1 VRYIYSI
8 IKADYLQRTRS
19 YAFLITLAI
28 TIYAAYS
35 FVPPPSAHYTTLT
48 IVGFKGVYNSAWVGH
63 QSAMM
68 TTVMLSLYGFFL
80 VTGGIKKDID
90 TEVGLIIATTPISN
104 FGYLLSK
111 MLSNFLVLM
120 TIVGCTFVVSIGM
133 FFLRSSGY
141 PFNISDFIVPFVLLA
156 LPALLLISAI
166 AVVGEVF
173 LGKRAVLQY
182 IGFVFLF
189 GVIMAHTQG
198 EANDTIAVIT
208 DPFGIRTM
216 TASIQNQVNNEF
228 HTHING
234 VSMGFTFHRKEN
246 AFQTFI
252 WQGITWTPVF
262 ILSRLFWIALS
273 LALVYISSFFFHRFD
288 FKQSVPKKKKAIKYF
303 DDTQQVTPAITGI
316 SMAALPPVLKNYS
329 IIPLI
334 KTELMLLVRKGS
346 KWFWLVNAGLCLS
359 MFFTPI
365 NIAHT
370 YLLPVLWFLQVTRL
384 SELATKEKTNRLHYF
399 TWSSYKPLQRML
411 PAQILAGVLLMVVL
425 AMPLIVRY
433 ILVLN
438 GLTIINVLLGA
449 IFIVLLAVCMGIVT
463 GGKKLYEIVFFLLTY
478 LITQRLPF
486 IDYLGAIDHSNQVLY
501 VVFILNIALGTISFW
516 ARGYQARHL

>member
-1 VRYIYSI
+1 MKYIYSI

-19 YAFLITLAI
+19 YAFLIIMAI

-48 IVGFKGVYNSAWVGH
+48 VVGFKGVYNSAWVGH
-63 QSAMM
+63 LAAMM
-68 TTVMLSLYGFFL
+68 TTVLLSLYGFFL

-141 PFNISDFIVPFVLLA
+141 PFIIGDFIVPFLFLP
-156 LPALLLISAI
+156 LPALFLISAI

-182 IGFVFLF
+182 VGFLF
-189 GVIMAHTQG
+189 LFSVIMARSQG
-198 EANDTIAVIT
+198 QSNDSMAVIT
-208 DPFGIRTM
+208 DPFGLHTM
-216 TASIQNQVNNEF
+216 TTSIKNQVNNEF
-228 HTHING
+228 HTHIDG
-234 VSMGFTFHRKEN
+234 VSMGFTFHRKDK
-246 AFQTFI
+246 AFRTFI

-262 ILSRLFWIALS
+262 ILSRLLWIALS
-273 LALVYISSFFFHRFD
+273 LLLVYLSSFFFHRFD
-288 FKQSVPKKKKAIKYF
+288 FKQSVQKKKKAPKYF
-303 DDTQQVTPAITGI
+303 DQAQPVTPASTGI

-334 KTELMLLVRKGS
+334 KTELMLLIRKGS
-346 KWFWLVNAGLCLS
+346 KWLWLINAGLFIS
-359 MFFTPI
+359 MIFTPLS
-365 NIAHT
+365 IAHL
-370 YLLPVLWFLQVTRL
+370 YILPILWFLQVTRL
-384 SELATKEKTNRLHYF
+384 SELATKEKANRLHYF

-411 PAQILAGVLLMVVL
+411 PAQILAGILLTTAL
-425 AMPLIVRY
+425 ALPLIVRY
-433 ILVLN
+433 LLVLN
-438 GLTIINVLLGA
+438 GFAVINILLGA
-449 IFIVLLAVCMGIVT
+449 VFIVLLAVCMGIVS
-463 GGKKLYEIVFFLLTY
+463 GGKKLYEIMFFLITY
-478 LITQRLPF
+478 LITQSVPPA
-486 IDYLGAIDHSNQVLY
+486 DYLGAINHSSQVLY
-501 VVFILNIALGTISFW
+501 VVLLLNIGLYIISF
-516 ARGYQARHL
+516 RVRSYQARHL

>member
-1 VRYIYSI
+1 LKYIYSI

-63 QSAMM
+63 LSAMM

-111 MLSNFLVLM
+111 MLSNFLVLI
-120 TIVGCTFVVSIGM
+120 TIVGCTFVVSIAM

-141 PFNISDFIVPFVLLA
+141 PFIISNFIVPFILLA

-173 LGKRAVLQY
+173 LGNRAILQY
-182 IGFVFLF
+182 IGFIFLF
-189 GVIMAHTQG
+189 GVIMAHSKG
-198 EANDTIAVIT
+198 ETNDTVAVIT

-216 TASIQNQVNNEF
+216 TTSIQNQVNDEF
-228 HTHING
+228 HTQIDG

-246 AFQTFI
+246 AFRTFT
-252 WQGITWTPVF
+252 WNGITWAPVF
-262 ILSRLFWIALS
+262 IFSRFLWIILS
-273 LALVYISSFFFHRFD
+273 LALVYLSSFFFHRFD
-288 FKQSVPKKKKAIKYF
+288 FKQTIQKKKKIIKY
-303 DDTQQVTPAITGI
+303 DYRVQLINPVPTGI

-334 KTELMLLVRKGS
+334 KTELMLLIRKGS
-346 KWFWLVNAGLCLS
+346 KWLWLINAGLWVSLLLA
-359 MFFTPI
+359 PL

-411 PAQILAGVLLMVVL
+411 PAQILAGILLMLTL
-425 AMPLIVRY
+425 ALPLIARY
-433 ILVLN
+433 LLLLN
-438 GLTIINVLLGA
+438 GFAIANILLGA
-449 IFIVLLAVCMGIVT
+449 VFIVVLAVCMGIVT
-463 GGKKLYEIVFFLLTY
+463 GGKKLYEIVFFLITYMLTQKFP
-478 LITQRLPF
+478 LA
-486 IDYLGAIDHSNQVLY
+486 DYLGAINHNNHVLY
-501 VVFILNIALGTISFW
+501 IVLVLNVVLCAISFW
-516 ARGYQARHL
+516 LRSYQARHL

>member
-1 VRYIYSI
+1 LKYIYSI

-63 QSAMM
+63 LSAMM

-111 MLSNFLVLM
+111 MLSNFWVLM
-120 TIVGCTFVVSIGM
+120 TIVGCTFVVSIAM

-141 PFNISDFIVPFVLLA
+141 PFVISDFIIPFAFLA

-173 LGKRAVLQY
+173 LGKRAILQY

-189 GVIMAHTQG
+189 GAIMAHTQN
-198 EANDTIAVIT
+198 ESNDTVAIVT
-208 DPFGIRTM
+208 DPFGLHTM
-216 TASIQNQVNNEF
+216 TTSIKNQVNNEF

-234 VSMGFTFHRKEN
+234 VSMGFTYHKKEN
-246 AFQTFI
+246 AFRTFI

-262 ILSRLFWIALS
+262 IFSRFLWIILS
-273 LALVYISSFFFHRFD
+273 LSLVYISSFFFHRFD
-288 FKQSVPKKKKAIKYF
+288 FKQPVQKKKKAAKYN
-303 DDTQQVTPAITGI
+303 DDTQSLTAATTGI

-329 IIPLI
+329 IVPLI

-346 KWFWLVNAGLCLS
+346 KWFWLISAGLCVS
-359 MFFTPI
+359 MLFAPL

-370 YLLPVLWFLQVTRL
+370 YLLPILWFLQVTRL
-384 SELATKEKTNRLHYF
+384 SELATKEKSNRLHYF

-411 PAQILAGVLLMVVL
+411 PAQILAGILLMITL
-425 AMPLIVRY
+425 AAPLIVRY
-433 ILVLN
+433 LLMLN
-438 GLTIINVLLGA
+438 GYAVVNILLGA
-449 IFIVLLAVCMGIVT
+449 AFIVLLAVCMGIVS

-478 LITQRLPF
+478 LLTQRLPLV
-486 IDYLGAIDHSNQVLY
+486 DYLGAIDHSSQILY
-501 VVFILNIALGTISFW
+501 VVLILNVALYAISIKV
-516 ARGYQARHL
+516 RSYQARHL

>member
-1 VRYIYSI
+1 LKYIYSI

-19 YAFLITLAI
+19 YAFLITMAI

-35 FVPPPSAHYTTLT
+35 FVPPPSAHYTTLN

-63 QSAMM
+63 LSAMM

-111 MLSNFLVLM
+111 MLSNFLVLL
-120 TIVGCTFVVSIGM
+120 TIAATTFVVSIGM

-141 PFNISDFIVPFVLLA
+141 PFVISDFIVPFLLLA

-173 LGKRAVLQY
+173 LGKRAILQY

-189 GVIMAHTQG
+189 GAIMGHTKG
-198 EANDTIAVIT
+198 ESNDIIAVIT

-216 TASIQNQVNNEF
+216 TMSIQNHVNNEF
-228 HTHING
+228 HTHIDG
-234 VSMGFTFHRKEN
+234 VSMGFTFHEKDN
-246 AFQTFI
+246 AFRTFI
-252 WQGITWTPVF
+252 WNGITWTPVF
-262 ILSRLFWIALS
+262 IFSRFLWIILS
-273 LALVYISSFFFHRFD
+273 LGLVYISSFFFHRFD
-288 FKQSVPKKKKAIKYF
+288 YKQSVHKKKKATKYT
-303 DDTQQVTPAITGI
+303 DDTQLISPAPTGI
-316 SMAALPPVLKNYS
+316 TMAALPPILKNYS

-334 KTELMLLVRKGS
+334 KTELILLIRKGS
-346 KWFWLVNAGLCLS
+346 KWLWLISAGLCIS
-359 MFFTPI
+359 MLFAPL
-365 NIAHT
+365 NIGHT

-411 PAQILAGVLLMVVL
+411 PAQVFAGIILMVTL
-425 AMPLIVRY
+425 AFPLIIRY
-433 ILVLN
+433 LLVLN
-438 GLTIINVLLGA
+438 GFAVVNILLGA

-463 GGKKLYEIVFFLLTY
+463 GGKKLYEIAFFLITY
-478 LITQRLPF
+478 LVTQKLPLV
-486 IDYLGAIDHSNQVLY
+486 DYLGAIDHNSEVLY
-501 VVFILNIALGTISFW
+501 NVLILNIALCFISFW
-516 ARGYQARHL
+516 ARNYQARHL

>member
-1 VRYIYSI
+1 MGRPPIGHD
-8 IKADYLQRTRS
+8 DYGD
-19 YAFLITLAI
+19 A
-28 TIYAAYS
+28 
-35 FVPPPSAHYTTLT
+35 
-48 IVGFKGVYNSAWVGH
+48 
-63 QSAMM
+63 
-68 TTVMLSLYGFFL
+68 FFL

-120 TIVGCTFVVSIGM
+120 TIMGSTFVISIGM

-141 PFNISDFIVPFVLLA
+141 PFVISDFIVPFILLA
-156 LPALLLISAI
+156 LPALLFISAI

-173 LGKRAVLQY
+173 LGKRAILQY

-189 GVIMAHTQG
+189 GAIMGHAKG
-198 EANDTIAVIT
+198 ETNDTIAVIT

-216 TASIQNQVNNEF
+216 TTSIQNQVAKEF
-228 HTHING
+228 HTHVDG
-234 VSMGFTFHRKEN
+234 VSMGFTFHKKEN
-246 AFQTFI
+246 AFRTFT

-262 ILSRLFWIALS
+262 ILSRFLWIAIS
-273 LALVYISSFFFHRFD
+273 LVLVYISSFFFHRFD
-288 FKQSVPKKKKAIKYF
+288 FKQPVQKKKKATKYANHAPSIP
-303 DDTQQVTPAITGI
+303 TASAGI
-316 SMAALPPVLKNYS
+316 SMAALPPIIKNYS

-334 KTELMLLVRKGS
+334 KTELMLLIRKGS
-346 KWFWLVNAGLCLS
+346 KWFWLISAGLCVS
-359 MFFTPI
+359 MLFAPL

-411 PAQILAGVLLMVVL
+411 PAQILAGVVLMLTL

-438 GLTIINVLLGA
+438 GFAVVNILLGA
-449 IFIVLLAVCMGIVT
+449 VFIVLLAVCMGIVS

-478 LITQRLPF
+478 LLTQKLPLA
-486 IDYLGAIDHSNQVLY
+486 DYLGAINHNNQILY
-501 VVFILNIALGTISFW
+501 VVLILNISLWIVSF
-516 ARGYQARHL
+516 RVRSYQARHL

>member
-1 VRYIYSI
+1 LKYIYSI

-19 YAFLITLAI
+19 YAFLITMAI

-63 QSAMM
+63 LSAMM

-120 TIVGCTFVVSIGM
+120 TIVGCTFAVSIAM

-141 PFNISDFIVPFVLLA
+141 PFVISDFIVPFILLA

-166 AVVGEVF
+166 AVVAEVF
-173 LGKRAVLQY
+173 LGKRAILQY
-182 IGFVFLF
+182 IGFMFLF
-189 GVIMAHTQG
+189 GAIIGHARG
-198 EANDTIAVIT
+198 ETNDNIAVIT
-208 DPFGIRTM
+208 DPFGIHTM
-216 TASIQNQVNNEF
+216 TTSIQNQVANEF
-228 HTHING
+228 HTHIDG

-246 AFQTFI
+246 AFRTFV

-262 ILSRLFWIALS
+262 ILSRFLWIAIS

-288 FKQSVPKKKKAIKYF
+288 FKQPVQKKKKA
-303 DDTQQVTPAITGI
+303 TQYADHAPSIPTVPSGIT
-316 SMAALPPVLKNYS
+316 MASLPPIVKNYS
-329 IIPLI
+329 IIPLV
-334 KTELMLLVRKGS
+334 KTELMLLIRKGS
-346 KWFWLVNAGLCLS
+346 KWFWLISAGLCVS
-359 MFFTPI
+359 MLFAPLDV
-365 NIAHT
+365 AHT
-370 YLLPVLWFLQVTRL
+370 YLLPILWFLQVTRL

-411 PAQILAGVLLMVVL
+411 PAQILAGVVLMLTL
-425 AMPLIVRY
+425 ATPIIVRY
-433 ILVLN
+433 LLVPN
-438 GLTIINVLLGA
+438 GFAVVNILLGA
-449 IFIVLLAVCMGIVT
+449 VFIVLLAVCMGIVS
-463 GGKKLYEIVFFLLTY
+463 GGKKLYEIAFFLITYMLT
-478 LITQRLPF
+478 QKLPLA
-486 IDYLGAIDHSNQVLY
+486 DYLGAINHNNHILY
-501 VVFILNIALGTISFW
+501 VVLMLNVALCVISF
-516 ARGYQARHL
+516 RVRSYQARHL